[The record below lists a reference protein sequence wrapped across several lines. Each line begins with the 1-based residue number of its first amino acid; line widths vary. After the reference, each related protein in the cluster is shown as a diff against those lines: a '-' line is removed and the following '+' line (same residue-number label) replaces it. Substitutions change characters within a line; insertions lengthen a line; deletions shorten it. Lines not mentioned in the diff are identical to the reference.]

1 MKLLL
6 DLVSLRGVC
15 VSLTLPSRC
24 PQSNTLVV
32 QVVNHT
38 SNLAAPFLESAAA
51 APGSTSEEGS
61 KRDWYIWKKG
71 SVNENG
77 ERVPPNN
84 WGAAF
89 GGVSTLHSPPD
100 RHSADLISCLGLRQ
114 SVWEVSSRPYQS
126 LWHPD

>member
-1 MKLLL
+1 M
-6 DLVSLRGVC
+6 
-15 VSLTLPSRC
+15 
-24 PQSNTLVV
+24 NTAF

-38 SNLAAPFLESAAA
+38 SDQAPQFIESAAA

-71 SVNENG
+71 TVNENG

-89 GGVSTLHSPPD
+89 GGVGWPTS
-100 RHSADLISCLGLRQ
+100 G
-114 SVWEVSSRPYQS
+114 
-126 LWHPD
+126 